1 MTVYYLPT
9 RGPLVNETA
18 ELAVTPSPWAVLRA
32 RTSRAWW
39 RLRVTA
45 SEVCAV
51 IRRGGAR
58 NPFED
63 HIWFAAEPPAP
74 RRRVLGPAR
83 IIDLDAARRRRI
95 PARASV

>member
-9 RGPLVNETA
+9 RVQITNETPEFPA
-18 ELAVTPSPWAVLRA
+18 APSPWSVLRA
-32 RTSRAWW
+32 RTHRAWW
-39 RLRVTA
+39 RLRVTV

-63 HIWFAAEPPAP
+63 HIWFADEPPAP
-74 RRRVLGPAR
+74 RRRALGPAR
-83 IIDLDAARRRRI
+83 VIDLDAARSRR
-95 PARASV
+95 